1 VAGKVTMVRLGR
13 EEKSD
18 NFLDL
23 IEISELSLLR
33 ALKYLRVLKN
43 SMLKGKSVKRKKINV
58 NEIVAKRLQKIKP
71 R

>member
-33 ALKYLRVLKN
+33 ALQDLRVLKN
-43 SMLKGKSVKRKKINV
+43 SMLKGKSVKSKKINV

-71 R
+71 C